1 MRLLKKYK
9 QTFLHLLLA
18 DTFIL
23 LLHLIFAKHSTLFHL
38 DFEMN
43 VPTIYQSGK
52 LIIFSCFL
60 LHQLVQKHIPKNVLG
75 FFIPLALFM
84 FALGMDELLQIHE
97 NIYRIFEWLDIFHP
111 SKIVDASMKMGYRSS
126 LWILYYL
133 PVFFAFF
140 LWLGYW
146 LRFFQTEIKQNFHL
160 LTISAGAIFTVLL
173 AEVLSSTGSYSSHA
187 YFWLTTVEEMAEM
200 LFASSMIWIGM
211 KVLHRHRWK

>member
-1 MRLLKKYK
+1 
-9 QTFLHLLLA
+9 
-18 DTFIL
+18 
-23 LLHLIFAKHSTLFHL
+23 
-38 DFEMN
+38 
-43 VPTIYQSGK
+43 
-52 LIIFSCFL
+52 
-60 LHQLVQKHIPKNVLG
+60 
-75 FFIPLALFM
+75 
-84 FALGMDELLQIHE
+84 MDELLQIHE

-160 LTISAGAIFTVLL
+160 LIISAGAIFTVLL
-173 AEVLSSTGSYSSHA
+173 AEVLSSTGNYSPHA
-187 YFWLTTVEEMAEM
+187 YFWLTTVEEVAEM

-211 KVLHRHRWK
+211 KVLRKHRSK